1 MTTALADLP
10 LWAMY
15 AVMLGWALVRGAF
28 FYAVGASTRVDRPL
42 VQRLTARFT
51 KGPVQTAMTKVE
63 RLGGRAVTTTYV
75 VPGLA
80 AATQVVAGMTGMNKA
95 RYAVG
100 FVAAAAPWAVVE
112 ALVGD
117 AVLEVLTS
125 GWVEW
130 AVAGAALVLAVQK
143 REQLMAWGRGLRRSV
158 EEAAPAPVTIA
169 V

>member
-63 RLGGRAVTTTYV
+63 RLGGRAVTTTYAV
-75 VPGLA
+75 SYTHLDVYKR
-80 AATQVVAGMTGMNKA
+80 QVLNW
-95 RYAVG
+95 
-100 FVAAAAPWAVVE
+100 APPN
-112 ALVGD
+112 
-117 AVLEVLTS
+117 
-125 GWVEW
+125 
-130 AVAGAALVLAVQK
+130 
-143 REQLMAWGRGLRRSV
+143 RN
-158 EEAAPAPVTIA
+158 
-169 V
+169 